1 MEYLTERESEH
12 KARGGYLIYKRFFH
26 MREHALIGV
35 PMRRWRRMMGSMHDS
50 YSLSKR
56 YSVVL
61 RYLRPNGAE
70 NDVCPLR

>member
-1 MEYLTERESEH
+1 
-12 KARGGYLIYKRFFH
+12 
-26 MREHALIGV
+26 MREHALKGV
-35 PMRRWRRMMGSMHDS
+35 PMRRWRRMMGSMHHS

-70 NDVCPLR
+70 NDVCPLRQNEGKEGTEAIPSG